1 MSSII
6 LQGVEV
12 SELLTSVR
20 QIVEQAVKSATPS
33 PAPVVYLDPERF
45 IDQKAVAEIFGVST
59 VSVWQWEKVGLLK
72 SYRIGN
78 LKRFKYSEVMNSPKA
93 IERTKGGL
101 KK

>member
-20 QIVEQAVKSATPS
+20 QIVEAAVKTATPP
-33 PAPVVYLDPERF
+33 PAPVAEPERY
-45 IDQKAVAEIFGVST
+45 IDQKAVSEIFGVSS
-59 VSVWQWEKVGLLK
+59 VSVWSWEKAGLLQ

>member
-20 QIVEQAVKSATPS
+20 QIVETAVKNATATPV
-33 PAPVVYLDPERF
+33 PVEPTLDRF
-45 IDQKAVAEIFGVST
+45 IDQKAVSEIFGVSA
-59 VSVWQWEKVGLLK
+59 VSVWAWEKAGLLQ
-72 SYRIGN
+72 SYRIGK

>member
-1 MSSII
+1 MSNII

-20 QIVEQAVKSATPS
+20 QIVEQAVKTATPS
-33 PAPVVYLDPERF
+33 PPPVIEPDRF
-45 IDQKAVAEIFGVST
+45 IDQKAVAEIFGVSG
-59 VSVWQWEKVGLLK
+59 VSVWQWEKAGLLQ

-93 IERTKGGL
+93 IERKKGGPA
-101 KK
+101 K